1 MKKRSVCIL
10 YGGKSG
16 EHEVSLR
23 SAASV
28 ARNLDP
34 ARYALFLIGID
45 KAGAWF
51 LQKDPAAAMAGHGP
65 LPIAD
70 RDAPVSILPGTGFIA
85 RGVRLDIDVVFPV
98 LHGSFGEDG
107 TVQGLL
113 ELCGLPYVGP
123 GVMASSVAMDK
134 DRTKRLWREAGLPV
148 LESATVRKGDPLDA
162 VRAAARSFG
171 YPVCV
176 KPVSCGSSVG
186 VSRVP
191 SEERLAAA
199 LSAALKWDL
208 RAMVEPFVA
217 AREIECSVIGNSRP
231 RSFPPG
237 EIVPT
242 HEFYDYEAKYKDP
255 DGARLEAPARLPA
268 ELARQVRD
276 TAERAYA
283 VLGCEGMARVDFFLM
298 KDSGELFLNELNT
311 IPGFTDISMFPR
323 MCQASGLPYA
333 ALLDTLITLALER
346 REEKAGLATSYP
358 P

>member
-1 MKKRSVCIL
+1 MKKISVCIL

-28 ARNLDP
+28 ARSLDP
-34 ARYALFLIGID
+34 SRYALFLIGID
-45 KAGAWF
+45 KSGAWF
-51 LQKDPAAAMAGHGP
+51 LQKETSAALQGSGP
-65 LPIAD
+65 LSIAD
-70 RDAPVSILPGTGFIA
+70 RDSPVSVLPGTGFCA

-113 ELCGLPYVGP
+113 ELCGLPYVGS

-134 DRTKRLWREAGLPV
+134 VRTKLLWREAGLPV
-148 LESATVRKGDPLDA
+148 LDFAVVRKGEPMDA
-162 VRAAARSFG
+162 VREAVRSFG
-171 YPVCV
+171 YPVCA

-186 VSRVP
+186 VSRVDA
-191 SEERLAAA
+191 EEHLAAA
-199 LSAALKWDL
+199 LTSALRWDL
-208 RAMVEPFVA
+208 RAMVEPFVT
-217 AREIECSVIGNSRP
+217 AREIECSVIGNTRP

-242 HEFYDYEAKYKDP
+242 HAFYDYDAKYRDP

-268 ELARQVRD
+268 ELARRVQD
-276 TAERAYA
+276 TAERAYS
-283 VLGCEGMARVDFFLM
+283 VLGCEGMARVDFFLL
-298 KDSGELFLNELNT
+298 KDSGEAILNEINT

-323 MCQASGLPYA
+323 MCGVSGLPYPK
-333 ALLDTLITLALER
+333 LMDTLVELALER
-346 REEKAGLATSYP
+346 QKERSGLLTSFSA
-358 P
+358 